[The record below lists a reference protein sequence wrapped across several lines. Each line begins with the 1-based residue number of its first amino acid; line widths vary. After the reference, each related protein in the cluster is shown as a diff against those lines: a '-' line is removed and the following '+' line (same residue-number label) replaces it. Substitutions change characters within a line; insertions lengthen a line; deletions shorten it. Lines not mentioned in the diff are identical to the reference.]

1 MADLSLIV
9 LYLAAYLPLN
19 YLHESISFENLWR
32 LVNIMVILLTFVKI
46 N

>member
-9 LYLAAYLPLN
+9 LYLGAYLPLN
-19 YLHESISFENLWR
+19 YMHESISFENLWR